1 MKKLFLLLLFS
12 LFILISWG
20 QNMNKDLNKMK
31 TTISLDGKSYK
42 ITLKTSAVQEKNP
55 SKAKSSSSDK
65 TISQSK
71 KTEFAVIDKS
81 QNTDDVEIIN
91 GAEMYDTT
99 IIASDKNDILILGQS
114 DDLDIE
120 SFSNTTMILRKKA
133 KIFHT
138 YLPVLN

>member
-1 MKKLFLLLLFS
+1 MKNS
-12 LFILISWG
+12 
-20 QNMNKDLNKMK
+20 
-31 TTISLDGKSYK
+31 ISLDGKSYK

-55 SKAKSSSSDK
+55 SQAKSSSSDK

-71 KTEFAVIDKS
+71 KTESVVIDKS
-81 QNTDDVEIIN
+81 QKTDDVEIMN
-91 GAEMYDTT
+91 GAEINDTT
-99 IIASDKNDILILGQS
+99 IIASDKNDIIILGQS